1 VKRYLQNA
9 DSDWFKRR
17 LSGVIICAVA
27 AFVLLMVRAFH
38 LQVLQGEELRR
49 LSANNCIRLQGID
62 APRGLIFDR
71 HGRRLVDNRPAFDV
85 GVILK
90 DARPL
95 EQTLARLAGYL
106 HLEEAELR
114 DRLARRNGEA
124 AYKPVIVE
132 RDISRDTLA
141 VLEAHKFD
149 LPGVVV
155 NVVPRRH
162 YIHETSA
169 AHLLGYLGEI
179 SVAELQKGLF
189 PEARAGDFI
198 GKSGVE
204 KTFEKYLKGERGG
217 RQVEVNANGQV
228 VRVLQTVPAT
238 PGKNIFLTIDQ
249 ELQRKAET
257 LLEGIAG
264 AAVAMDPSTGEVL
277 AIASSPTFDQNDFV
291 SGLSNQVWDE
301 IRANPFRPLEN
312 KAIQGTYPPASTY
325 KIITAIAGLEEG
337 VIDEN
342 TTFFCPGHYR
352 LGNRTFRC
360 WKRGGHGKL
369 NVVEAIEKSCDVF
382 FYQVG
387 QKLGVDRLAWYAKA
401 CGLGT
406 PAGID
411 IAHEAAGL
419 VPTADWKKQRTGV
432 SWQAGETLSVA
443 IGQGYNLTTPLQML
457 ALTAAVGNGGSRLRP
472 LILQSLRNPDGE
484 ILYSCRP
491 EEIGHLP
498 VSPKTLDIVRR
509 GLWKVV
515 NQKTG
520 TAWVARIAGIDVCGK
535 TGTAQVF
542 SRKKNETL
550 FAQERPAFLN
560 SHAWFVAYA
569 PAENPRIA
577 VAVIVEHGEHGSN
590 AASPIAREL
599 IKTYLRSPLSQTV
612 AAGAVEAP
620 AVDELGMPPG

>member
-1 VKRYLQNA
+1 MNRYLQNA
-9 DSDWFKRR
+9 DGDWFKRR
-17 LSGVIICAVA
+17 LSGVIFCAVV
-27 AFVLLMVRAFH
+27 AFVVLMVRVFY
-38 LQVLQGEELRR
+38 LQVMQGEELRR
-49 LSANNCIRLQGID
+49 LSDNNCIRLQGID

-71 HGRRLVDNRPAFDV
+71 NGKRLVDNRPAFDV
-85 GVILK
+85 GVIVK

-106 HLEEAELR
+106 DLDEAELR
-114 DRLARRNGEA
+114 QRLAHRNGEA
-124 AYKPVIVE
+124 DYKPVIIE

-155 NVVPRRH
+155 NVVPRRN
-162 YIHETSA
+162 YIYETSA
-169 AHLLGYLGEI
+169 AHLLGYLGEV
-179 SVAELQKGLF
+179 SGTELQKELF
-189 PEARAGDFI
+189 PGARAGDFI

-204 KTFEKYLKGERGG
+204 KAFEKYLKGERGG

-228 VRVLQTVPAT
+228 VRVLKTVEAT
-238 PGKNIFLTIDQ
+238 PGKNIFLTIDK

-264 AAVAMDPSTGEVL
+264 AVVAMDPSTGEVL

-291 SGLSNQVWDE
+291 SGLSNEVWDG
-301 IRANPFRPLEN
+301 IRSNPFRPLEN
-312 KAIQGTYPPASTY
+312 KAIQGNYPPASTY

-342 TTFFCPGHYR
+342 TTFTCPGHYR
-352 LGNRTFRC
+352 MGNRTFRC
-360 WKRGGHGKL
+360 WKRGGHGRV

-401 CGLGT
+401 CGLGV

-457 ALTAAVGNGGSRLRP
+457 GLTAAVGNGGTRLRP
-472 LILQSLRNPDGE
+472 LILKSLQNPNGE
-484 ILYSCRP
+484 TLFSCLP
-491 EEIGHLP
+491 EEIGQLP

-509 GLWKVV
+509 GLWRVV

-520 TAWVARIAGIDVCGK
+520 TAWVAHTAGIDICGK

-542 SRKKNETL
+542 SRKNNETL
-550 FAQERPAFLN
+550 FAKDRPAFLN

-569 PAENPRIA
+569 PAVNPRIA

-599 IKTYLRSPLSQTV
+599 VKTYLRSPLSQTV
-612 AAGAVEAP
+612 ADGAVDAP
-620 AVDELGMPPG
+620 PAAEFQMPQG

>member
-179 SVAELQKGLF
+179 SVAELQNGLF

-457 ALTAAVGNGGSRLRP
+457 ALTAAVGNGGTRLRP

>member
-1 VKRYLQNA
+1 MTWGSSSRT
-9 DSDWFKRR
+9 
-17 LSGVIICAVA
+17 
-27 AFVLLMVRAFH
+27 
-38 LQVLQGEELRR
+38 
-49 LSANNCIRLQGID
+49 
-62 APRGLIFDR
+62 P
-71 HGRRLVDNRPAFDV
+71 GRWSKP
-85 GVILK
+85 
-90 DARPL
+90 
-95 EQTLARLAGYL
+95 LARLAGYL

-542 SRKKNETL
+542 SRKKNEAL

>member
-542 SRKKNETL
+542 SRKKNEAL

>member
-1 VKRYLQNA
+1 
-9 DSDWFKRR
+9 
-17 LSGVIICAVA
+17 
-27 AFVLLMVRAFH
+27 
-38 LQVLQGEELRR
+38 
-49 LSANNCIRLQGID
+49 
-62 APRGLIFDR
+62 
-71 HGRRLVDNRPAFDV
+71 
-85 GVILK
+85 
-90 DARPL
+90 
-95 EQTLARLAGYL
+95 
-106 HLEEAELR
+106 
-114 DRLARRNGEA
+114 
-124 AYKPVIVE
+124 
-132 RDISRDTLA
+132 
-141 VLEAHKFD
+141 
-149 LPGVVV
+149 
-155 NVVPRRH
+155 
-162 YIHETSA
+162 
-169 AHLLGYLGEI
+169 
-179 SVAELQKGLF
+179 
-189 PEARAGDFI
+189 
-198 GKSGVE
+198 
-204 KTFEKYLKGERGG
+204 
-217 RQVEVNANGQV
+217 
-228 VRVLQTVPAT
+228 
-238 PGKNIFLTIDQ
+238 
-249 ELQRKAET
+249 
-257 LLEGIAG
+257 
-264 AAVAMDPSTGEVL
+264 
-277 AIASSPTFDQNDFV
+277 
-291 SGLSNQVWDE
+291 
-301 IRANPFRPLEN
+301 
-312 KAIQGTYPPASTY
+312 
-325 KIITAIAGLEEG
+325 
-337 VIDEN
+337 
-342 TTFFCPGHYR
+342 

-382 FYQVG
+382 FYQLG

-457 ALTAAVGNGGSRLRP
+457 AVTAAVGNGGSRLRP

-542 SRKKNETL
+542 SRKKNEAL

-577 VAVIVEHGEHGSN
+577 VAVIVEHGEHGSS

-612 AAGAVEAP
+612 AAGAAEAP
-620 AVDELGMPPG
+620 AGDELGIPPG

>member
-1 VKRYLQNA
+1 MKRYLQNA

-85 GVILK
+85 GIILK

-95 EQTLARLAGYL
+95 DQTVARLAGYL
-106 HLEEAELR
+106 HIEEAELR
-114 DRLARRNGEA
+114 ERLARRNGEA

-179 SVAELQKGLF
+179 SGEELQKGLF
-189 PEARAGDFI
+189 PEARGGDFI

-204 KTFEKYLKGERGG
+204 KTYEKYLKGERGG
-217 RQVEVNANGQV
+217 RQVEVNATGQV
-228 VRVLQTVPAT
+228 VRVLRTVPAT

-264 AAVAMDPSTGEVL
+264 AAVAMEPSTGEIL

-325 KIITAIAGLEEG
+325 KTITAIAALEEG
-337 VIDEN
+337 IIDEN
-342 TTFFCPGHYR
+342 TTFYCPGHYR

-360 WKRGGHGKL
+360 WKRGGHGKV
-369 NVVEAIEKSCDVF
+369 NVVDAIEKSCDVF

-401 CGLGT
+401 CGLGAS
-406 PAGID
+406 AGID
-411 IAHEAAGL
+411 IAHESAGL
-419 VPTADWKKQRTGV
+419 VPTAEWKKQRTGV

-457 ALTAAVGNGGSRLRP
+457 VLTAAVGNGGTRLRP
-472 LILQSLRNPDGE
+472 LILKSLRNPDGE
-484 ILYSCRP
+484 TLYSSRP
-491 EEIGHLP
+491 EEVGHLP

-520 TAWVARIAGIDVCGK
+520 TAWVARVAGMDISGK

-550 FAQERPAFLN
+550 FSQERPAFLN

-577 VAVIVEHGEHGSN
+577 VAVIVEHGEHGSST
-590 AASPIAREL
+590 ASPIAREL
-599 IKTYLRSPLSQTV
+599 IKTYLRPPLAQPV
-612 AAGAVEAP
+612 VAGAADAP
-620 AVDELGMPPG
+620 SADGLQMPRG

>member
-179 SVAELQKGLF
+179 SVAELQNGLF

-249 ELQRKAET
+249 ELQCKAET

-312 KAIQGTYPPASTY
+312 KAIQGAYPPASTY

-411 IAHEAAGL
+411 IAHEASGL

-542 SRKKNETL
+542 SRKKNEAL

-577 VAVIVEHGEHGSN
+577 VAVIVEHGEHGSS

>member
-457 ALTAAVGNGGSRLRP
+457 ALTAAVGNGGTRLRP

>member
-1 VKRYLQNA
+1 VNRYLQNA
-9 DSDWFKRR
+9 DGDWFKRR
-17 LSGVIICAVA
+17 LSGLIFCAVA
-27 AFVLLMVRAFH
+27 AFVLLMVRVFY
-38 LQVLQGEELRR
+38 LQVIQGEELRR
-49 LSANNCIRLQGID
+49 LSDNNCIRLQGID

-71 HGRRLVDNRPAFDV
+71 NGRRLVDNRPAFDV
-85 GVILK
+85 GIIIK

-106 HLEEAELR
+106 DLDEAELR
-114 DRLARRNGEA
+114 ERVARRNGEA
-124 AYKPVIVE
+124 AYNPVIIE

-155 NVVPRRH
+155 NVIPRRH
-162 YIHETSA
+162 YIYETSA

-179 SVAELQKGLF
+179 SGPELQKALF
-189 PEARAGDFI
+189 PGSRAGDFI

-204 KTFEKYLKGERGG
+204 KAFEKFLKGERGG

-228 VRVLQTVPAT
+228 VRVLKTVEAT
-238 PGKNIFLTIDQ
+238 PGKNIFLTIDK

-264 AAVAMDPSTGEVL
+264 AAVAMDPFTGEVL
-277 AIASSPTFDQNDFV
+277 AIASSPAFDQNDFV
-291 SGLSNQVWDE
+291 SGLSTEVWDG
-301 IRANPFRPLEN
+301 IRSNPFRPLEN

-342 TTFFCPGHYR
+342 TTFYCPGHYR

-401 CGLGT
+401 CGLGA

-432 SWQAGETLSVA
+432 SWQTGETLSVA

-457 ALTAAVGNGGSRLRP
+457 VLTAAVGNGGIRLRP
-472 LILQSLRNPDGE
+472 LILKSLQNPDGE
-484 ILYSCRP
+484 TLFSCRP
-491 EEIGHLP
+491 EEIGQLP

-509 GLWKVV
+509 GLWRVV

-520 TAWVARIAGIDVCGK
+520 TAWVARVAGIDICGK

-550 FAQERPAFLN
+550 FTQDRPAYLN

-569 PAENPRIA
+569 PADNPRIA
-577 VAVIVEHGEHGSN
+577 VAVIVEHGEHGSS

-599 IKTYLRSPLSQTV
+599 VKTYLLSPPAQTV
-612 AAGAVEAP
+612 VAGAVAAP
-620 AVDELGMPPG
+620 PIAGRSMPRG